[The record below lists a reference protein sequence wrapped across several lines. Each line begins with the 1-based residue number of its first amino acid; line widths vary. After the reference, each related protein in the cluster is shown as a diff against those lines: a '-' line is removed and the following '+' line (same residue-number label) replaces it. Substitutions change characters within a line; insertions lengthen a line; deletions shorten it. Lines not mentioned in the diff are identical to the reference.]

1 MDYTIE
7 YIEWNA
13 VSMNDKKYTLNVLNV
28 GFTPIENVDE
38 CIVNIDMSEYI
49 DNVVVDSINMN
60 TTRINGT
67 KRTLVFK
74 PISKTEILAKS
85 LLSMKTCRSNLIYTG
100 TITF

>member
-38 CIVNIDMSEYI
+38 CIVNTDMSI
-49 DNVVVDSINMN
+49 
-60 TTRINGT
+60 
-67 KRTLVFK
+67 
-74 PISKTEILAKS
+74 
-85 LLSMKTCRSNLIYTG
+85 
-100 TITF
+100 